1 METFCSGT
9 SNRHS
14 WETLSLIPNLS
25 LLTSTENHRFFH
37 MENTFSYLHFP
48 FHIKDKFEL
57 NEFQFLWKYFFFT
70 PISNKNKN
78 IIKNI
83 IFTLL
88 YPILFQVLKIFAYTG
103 QTDFFPQQS
112 SIKVKKKKNNN
123 KIKSLAFSF
132 RKHND

>member
-1 METFCSGT
+1 MNSNFC
-9 SNRHS
+9 
-14 WETLSLIPNLS
+14 
-25 LLTSTENHRFFH
+25 EN
-37 MENTFSYLHFP
+37 
-48 FHIKDKFEL
+48 I
-57 NEFQFLWKYFFFT
+57 FFFT

-112 SIKVKKKKNNN
+112 SIKVKKKKKNNN